1 MQTRARDVYG
11 SYAFFSLSARLPS
24 LAVLISIL
32 ALGVFVGRV
41 AYQTLPAFVIVLGV
55 VFAVVMGLQYI
66 VRGSEVFYG
75 SIAKA
80 LSTVA
85 GWMQHLRDKARSA
98 VGNES
103 D

>member
-1 MQTRARDVYG
+1 MPQFRN
-11 SYAFFSLSARLPS
+11 SYAFFSLSARLPL

-32 ALGVFVGRV
+32 ALGTFVVRV

-66 VRGSEVFYG
+66 FWGSEVFYC
-75 SIAKA
+75 SIAKE

-85 GWMQHLRDKARSA
+85 GWMQHPQ
-98 VGNES
+98 NIQ
-103 D
+103 